1 MALVPPDPDSRRQM
15 DRPES
20 LPEGQRG
27 HGAEGEGQ
35 PRPTEFMQKKR
46 RRKKTTTH
54 KHIVTDEIYEKKR
67 MFGGKYSASN
77 CSFSLN

>member
-1 MALVPPDPDSRRQM
+1 MAPVPPDPDSRRQM

-46 RRKKTTTH
+46 RRKKDNNTQTH
-54 KHIVTDEIYEKKR
+54 
-67 MFGGKYSASN
+67 SN
-77 CSFSLN
+77 RLNI